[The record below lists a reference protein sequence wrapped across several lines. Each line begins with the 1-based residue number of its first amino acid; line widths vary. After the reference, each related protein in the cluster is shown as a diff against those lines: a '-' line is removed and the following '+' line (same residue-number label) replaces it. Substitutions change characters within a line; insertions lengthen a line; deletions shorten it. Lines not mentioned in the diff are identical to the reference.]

1 MPLRYG
7 DYLYSQ
13 GNYDE
18 AIAEYIKTIGVFEPS
33 YVIRKFLDAQR
44 LPCLTTYLEA
54 LHNQGLA
61 NTQHTTLLINCY
73 CKMHQRDKLKEF
85 IYTDSRG
92 RSLAALSLAEN
103 RFDVATAIRVL
114 TDCGWEKEALHLSR
128 KYAYHHDYLRLLIEY
143 ERDFQTAVDYIHSLS
158 FHDAEAMIQEFGRV
172 LLDEV
177 PQPTTQLCIELCTDY
192 QQASVPPV
200 SSPLPAQETP
210 LSPLQSLRLSL
221 QQSFNSKR
229 AAKSA
234 LAAAAPAL
242 LASLSGS
249 ALDPK
254 FGNPSSYIH
263 LFASH
268 SDRLD
273 EFLSEVVRRPQ
284 PCDAST
290 WNALL
295 ELALRKE
302 AEQSAAASAAASEV
316 VVQRSSRVMEIL
328 TDPRAAYDEE
338 EALVLVQTY
347 NSAEGQ
353 VYLYKK
359 LGMYSLLLQH
369 YLQHNDS
376 QNCIAVCKAYGE
388 QNGDL
393 WIQLLTMLAQ
403 QSQLNLALIHE
414 ILDYVE
420 KTNVVPLLTALQI
433 VSQNDK
439 IKLGMVKQFV
449 IRQVRR
455 RRGAVQT
462 VERGRL
468 FPCRTARRSA
478 TS

>member
-1 MPLRYG
+1 M
-7 DYLYSQ
+7 
-13 GNYDE
+13 
-18 AIAEYIKTIGVFEPS
+18 
-33 YVIRKFLDAQR
+33 
-44 LPCLTTYLEA
+44 
-54 LHNQGLA
+54 
-61 NTQHTTLLINCY
+61 
-73 CKMHQRDKLKEF
+73 
-85 IYTDSRG
+85 
-92 RSLAALSLAEN
+92 
-103 RFDVATAIRVL
+103 L

-143 ERDFQTAVDYIHSLS
+143 ERDFQTAVDYIHSLA

-192 QQASVPPV
+192 QQTSV
-200 SSPLPAQETP
+200 SRFYSPEPQQELA

-221 QQSFNSKR
+221 QRSFNSKR
-229 AAKSA
+229 TAKSA
-234 LAAAAPAL
+234 LATAAPAL

-268 SDRLD
+268 SDLLD
-273 EFLSEVVRRPQ
+273 LFLSDVVKRPQ

-302 AEQSAAASAAASEV
+302 AGQSEPESRTASEV
-316 VVQRSSRVMEIL
+316 VVHRRSSVMSIL
-328 TDPRAAYDEE
+328 TDSRAAYDEE
-338 EALVLVQTY
+338 EALILVQTY
-347 NSAEGQ
+347 NHAEGQ

-369 YLQHNDS
+369 YLQHNDPR
-376 QNCIAVCKAYGE
+376 NCIAVCKTFGE
-388 QNGDL
+388 QSNDL

-403 QSQLNLALIHE
+403 QNELNLALIRE
-414 ILDYVE
+414 ILDYIE

-433 VSQNDK
+433 VSQNDN
-439 IKLGMVKQFV
+439 IKLGMVKQFI
-449 IRQVRR
+449 IRNVRR

-462 VERGRL
+462 VPIRL
-468 FPCRTARRSA
+468 SVACRIARKSGIF
-478 TS
+478 